1 MLSHHRIYSCDPLF
15 VCLSGLNWSCHGVR
29 GKHPWPH
36 IPFNADP
43 SFLSQSSSI
52 VLWRVSPGIFTR
64 ETIIVYVFLA
74 VWWWHPHHGGR
85 RTSLLSLHWEG
96 CFIRLPLHA
105 CVRMFYPAVHCF
117 LSLVFDSPIKPRLNN
132 SLSHLFQ
139 CYCGIGY
146 ICVPLLLHLAVCW
159 LLHIWFLVLLSRV
172 LVIWRMCV
180 STHSRLDM
188 ASSDLLCNLD
198 ISFRISHD
206 FTRSGH
212 IFSHHPS
219 PPYLVFQVQ
228 HILLSP
234 YAFTS
239 VDPGQYLCLSI
250 PLSSFTYFPQCAYP
264 FTVIISECY
273 ACMCISIHS
282 LWCGGLFRVTQTLV

>member
-1 MLSHHRIYSCDPLF
+1 M
-15 VCLSGLNWSCHGVR
+15 
-29 GKHPWPH
+29 
-36 IPFNADP
+36 
-43 SFLSQSSSI
+43 
-52 VLWRVSPGIFTR
+52 
-64 ETIIVYVFLA
+64 
-74 VWWWHPHHGGR
+74 
-85 RTSLLSLHWEG
+85 
-96 CFIRLPLHA
+96 
-105 CVRMFYPAVHCF
+105 
-117 LSLVFDSPIKPRLNN
+117 
-132 SLSHLFQ
+132 
-139 CYCGIGY
+139 
-146 ICVPLLLHLAVCW
+146 
-159 LLHIWFLVLLSRV
+159 
-172 LVIWRMCV
+172 

-198 ISFRISHD
+198 ISLRISHD

-250 PLSSFTYFPQCAYP
+250 PFPLSSSTYFPQCAYP

-282 LWCGGLFRVTQTLV
+282 LWCDGLFRVTHPCLASGSLAAQIPHPSHPGIVFYGHTYRHIHLWFTIVDPG

>member
-1 MLSHHRIYSCDPLF
+1 M
-15 VCLSGLNWSCHGVR
+15 
-29 GKHPWPH
+29 
-36 IPFNADP
+36 
-43 SFLSQSSSI
+43 
-52 VLWRVSPGIFTR
+52 
-64 ETIIVYVFLA
+64 
-74 VWWWHPHHGGR
+74 
-85 RTSLLSLHWEG
+85 
-96 CFIRLPLHA
+96 
-105 CVRMFYPAVHCF
+105 
-117 LSLVFDSPIKPRLNN
+117 
-132 SLSHLFQ
+132 
-139 CYCGIGY
+139 
-146 ICVPLLLHLAVCW
+146 
-159 LLHIWFLVLLSRV
+159 
-172 LVIWRMCV
+172 

-198 ISFRISHD
+198 ISLRISHD

-250 PLSSFTYFPQCAYP
+250 PFPLSSSTYFPQCAYP

-282 LWCGGLFRVTQTLV
+282 LWCDGLFRVTQLWLPGCADSSSFTSRYCILWTHIQAYPSVVYHCGSRVMHVSIHSFSFMSSYIFT